1 MREYTVNITPD
12 PDGGYTVDVPALP
25 GCFTEGESEQEALAN
40 AKDVIALWLEQLAA
54 DGKPIPEDVPAR
66 KVAV

>member
-1 MREYTVNITPD
+1 MREYTVILTPD
-12 PDGGYTVDVPALP
+12 PAGGYTLDVPALP

-54 DGKPIPEDVPAR
+54 DGKPIPEDVPTR